1 MLHRRYHARLGVDDD
16 LVSGRRCGGDVQAVE
31 DELRSLGEQQR
42 ILAAE
47 RFAPPGAVADH
58 RRFTPGPLR
67 DLAAGW
73 EAGTVVPGQSRPV
86 KGRHQGLAVPV
97 KILGRRVTVLAA
109 ADLQGDSQPS
119 SSTGGD
125 QHSS

>member
-1 MLHRRYHARLGVDDD
+1 VLHRRYHARWGVDED

-31 DELRSLGEQQR
+31 DEVRSLGEQQR

-47 RFAPPGAVADH
+47 RFAPGAIPDH
-58 RRFTPGPLR
+58 RRFTPSHLR

-73 EAGTVVPGQSRPV
+73 EAGAAAPGQSRLV
-86 KGRHQGLAVPV
+86 KRRHQGLAVPV
-97 KILGRRVTVLAA
+97 KILGCRVTVLTA
-109 ADLQGDSQPS
+109 ADSQGDSQRS

-125 QHSS
+125 QHSN

>member
-1 MLHRRYHARLGVDDD
+1 MTTLSADAAAAATFKPWRTNYGAWASSSASLQ
-16 LVSGRRCGGDVQAVE
+16 LSG
-31 DELRSLGEQQR
+31 S
-42 ILAAE
+42 
-47 RFAPPGAVADH
+47 PPGAVADH

-73 EAGTVVPGQSRPV
+73 EAGTAVPGQSRPV

-109 ADLQGDSQPS
+109 ADLQGDSQRS